1 MANLKSSKKDV
12 RRSERRKTE
21 NSQKKTALRTYSKN
35 ILKSIK
41 AGKKEDA
48 IKLFSQFVS
57 LLDKAA
63 KKNIIHKKNAD
74 RNKSRLSVR
83 INSIVES

>member
-12 RRSERRKTE
+12 RRSEKRRIE
-21 NSQKKTALRTYSKN
+21 NSQRKTALRTFSKN
-35 ILKSIK
+35 IVKSIK
-41 AGKKEDA
+41 AGKKEEA
-48 IKLFSQFVS
+48 LKLFSQFTS

-74 RNKSRLSVR
+74 RNKSRFSAK
-83 INSIVES
+83 INSLK